1 MEKTLK
7 KDIYI
12 YIYKLNHF
20 AVQLK
25 LIQHCKSITL
35 QLKKLN
41 CKGWNSKMII
51 QITILNVEL
60 FPIMKVM
67 ILLENGYVFISISQV
82 KTLIPEKLK
91 KGNKF

>member
-1 MEKTLK
+1 
-7 KDIYI
+7 
-12 YIYKLNHF
+12 
-20 AVQLK
+20 
-25 LIQHCKSITL
+25 
-35 QLKKLN
+35 
-41 CKGWNSKMII
+41 MII